1 MRIHLVFYVKLLEL
15 ALQDAKLL
23 KDIKI
28 EPKEEFRVK
37 AIVGLKKF
45 RS

>member
-1 MRIHLVFYVKLLEL
+1 MRIHLVFYIKLLEL
-15 ALQDAKLL
+15 ALLNAKLL
-23 KDIKI
+23 KDVEI
-28 EPKEEFRVK
+28 EPKEEFKVK